1 MASKS
6 PRNRKRSEP
15 PTPRPRKARSMMDD
29 TDELPDTDELS
40 DTDEL
45 PDTPE
50 LAARGARPRV
60 AAARL
65 VESSAS
71 GHDLLALA
79 QVHVGEPYVLGSRV
93 PMANSDWHGPW
104 DCAEFASWCV
114 FRVSGTLYGTRPRND
129 PLLADAYTGYWAEQ
143 SAADGRQVSVEQAA
157 AIAGAL
163 VLRKPHPSAVGHI
176 VISDGRGGTVE
187 AHSSDR
193 GVIESTLSGRRW
205 DTGILAPGLRYL
217 LSDRS
222 VDLEPPPP
230 VLRLTVPLT
239 AGKSVRALQT
249 RLAELGFPVGS
260 VDGVYG
266 PQTAHAVRLFQA
278 SVGIVPDG
286 EVGPQTRRA
295 LTSR

>member
-6 PRNRKRSEP
+6 SRTRKRSAP
-15 PTPRPRKARSMMDD
+15 PTPRPRKLGSELGD
-29 TDELPDTDELS
+29 TEELPDTGELT
-40 DTDEL
+40 DTDEP

-50 LAARGARPRV
+50 LAARGARPRFAATGP
-60 AAARL
+60 AAAGPGGR
-65 VESSAS
+65 
-71 GHDLLALA
+71 DLLTLA
-79 QVHVGEPYVLGSRV
+79 RTHVGEPYVLGSRV
-93 PMANSDWHGPW
+93 PMASPDWHGPW

-114 FRVSGTLYGTRPRND
+114 FRVSGVLYGTRPRND

-157 AIAGAL
+157 AIEGAL

-187 AHSSDR
+187 AHSHDR
-193 GVIESTLSGRRW
+193 GVIASTLSGRRW
-205 DTGILAPGLRYL
+205 DTGILAPGIRYL
-217 LSDRS
+217 MSDRD
-222 VDLEPPPP
+222 VDLEPAPPT
-230 VLRLTVPLT
+230 LRLTTPLT
-239 AGKSVRALQT
+239 AGKSVRTAQT
-249 RLAELGFPVGS
+249 RLAELGFPVGG

-286 EVGPQTRRA
+286 EVGPQTSKALARR
-295 LTSR
+295 